1 MFSIRDLRP
10 TAVCRPR
17 KEALAGGVG
26 AGGVGGDGERG
37 EQPGELHAA
46 PQPPPGGGRA
56 EGGGEPFLQL
66 PLSSLLQP

>member
-26 AGGVGGDGERG
+26 ASGGGGDGERG

-46 PQPPPGGGRA
+46 PQPPPG
-56 EGGGEPFLQL
+56 
-66 PLSSLLQP
+66 